1 MEFKVVDLEDNEHY
15 EISDSDLKE
24 CFDFIKPDK
33 RTIVVCTAGISR
45 SATICIAYLMRYE
58 GKSLEAAHAQVKGA
72 RRFVKPN
79 PGFWRFLI
87 QYEKRLKQM
96 PRLWIY

>member
-1 MEFKVVDLEDNEHY
+1 MLKVNGINQLFAAKFLQVEFKVVALEDNEHY

-24 CFDFIKPDK
+24 CYDFIKPTN

-58 GKSLEAAHAQVKGA
+58 GISLEAAHAQVK
-72 RRFVKPN
+72 
-79 PGFWRFLI
+79 
-87 QYEKRLKQM
+87 
-96 PRLWIY
+96 